1 MNKNPFFMCNTCGYS
16 EIIKDRKGI
25 LSYPKEHL
33 NFKGKQCSCDT
44 LHPIALGHKFK
55 TDVAKLSING
65 LDNKPKALSLLYAL
79 LEGISQEFNIERK
92 DIDGIVVRNMNN
104 EYDLII
110 YDNVPGGAGH
120 VKRIMDKR
128 MLVETFEL
136 ALKKVEQKCCD
147 EDSSCYNCLRNYN
160 NQSYHKLLK
169 RKLAIEALQEIFENI

>member
-1 MNKNPFFMCNTCGYS
+1 MFLVRIDTQWGATGTTY
-16 EIIKDRKGI
+16 DRPGF
-25 LSYPKEHL
+25 
-33 NFKGKQCSCDT
+33 N
-44 LHPIALGHKFK
+44 
-55 TDVAKLSING
+55 
-65 LDNKPKALSLLYAL
+65 AL

-92 DIDGIVVRNMNN
+92 DIDGIVVRNKNN
-104 EYDLII
+104 GYDLII

-136 ALKKVEQKCCD
+136 SLRKVEQKCCD

-169 RKLAIEALQEIFENI
+169 RKLAIEALKEIFDNI